1 MERFT
6 LQGEHLPLK
15 VALAAESEP
24 SREAEQSQ
32 EQHPLSLPRQA

>member
-6 LQGEHLPLK
+6 LQGERLPLK
-15 VALAAESEP
+15 VALAESEP

-32 EQHPLSLPRQA
+32 EQHPLSLPQEA